1 MSHIISNAELKK
13 DFERVANDYIKM
25 LCALWELDEY
35 YGYWIGDEIGGLY
48 DFADGYVTINYDDI
62 RYCIDNDVKLE
73 EYVDWQNYIVFC
85 HEYHQKAPNFKSY
98 HRGCPRISKE
108 YRERL
113 YKLKTEFEKAC
124 QEASESLN

>member
-1 MSHIISNAELKK
+1 MAQIISVPELKK
-13 DFERVANDYIKM
+13 DFERVADGYIKM
-25 LCALWELDEY
+25 LCALWKLDED

-62 RYCIDNDVKLE
+62 RYCINNNVKLE

-85 HEYHQKAPNFKSY
+85 HDYNQNAPNFKSY

-113 YKLKTEFEKAC
+113 YKLKQEFEKAC
-124 QEASESLN
+124 KEASESLS